1 MCLRV
6 IDLCDVFGANMGSS
20 SPPSPPQGPPFAAR
34 RPLYPSSTRED
45 DTETRARARIETQ
58 NIYEIFTKY
67 ILNIFEKP
75 MSRAYVFFRARCNCR
90 LTDHAFLSAGAGVSA
105 HEDIL
110 WVVVHVCA
118 LLRTY

>member
-58 NIYEIFTKY
+58 NIYEIFT
-67 ILNIFEKP
+67 NEKP

-105 HEDIL
+105 REDIL
-110 WVVVHVCA
+110 
-118 LLRTY
+118 